1 MKLLS
6 NRISLLKQEE
16 QKVNKDRNK
25 LNWIGMEE
33 DRWDKE
39 EG

>member
-16 QKVNKDRNK
+16 QKVYNDCNK

>member
-16 QKVNKDRNK
+16 QKVYKFLNK